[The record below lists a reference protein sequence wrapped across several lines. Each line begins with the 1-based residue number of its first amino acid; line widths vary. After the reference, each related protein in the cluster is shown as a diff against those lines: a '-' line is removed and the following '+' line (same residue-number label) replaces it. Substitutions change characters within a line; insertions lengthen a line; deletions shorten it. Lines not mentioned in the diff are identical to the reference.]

1 MFYFIKPPWWLKRL
15 YPACVWEIQT
25 NEKILYLTFDDGP
38 HRQATSFVLD
48 QLKKYDARAT
58 FFCIGKNVALHS
70 DIYRRILNEGHAAG
84 NHTFNHTN
92 GWKTND
98 LVYLK
103 DITAAKKYIDSHL
116 FRPPYGKISKWQLKQ
131 LTGAFN
137 MKVVMWSVLSADFD
151 TGVTPDSCL
160 KNVMLS
166 TKPGSIV
173 VFHDSDKA
181 WPNLVYA
188 LPKVLKYFAEQG
200 YRFEKI
206 NL

>member
-1 MFYFIKPPWWLKRL
+1 
-15 YPACVWEIQT
+15 
-25 NEKILYLTFDDGP
+25 
-38 HRQATSFVLD
+38 
-48 QLKKYDARAT
+48 
-58 FFCIGKNVALHS
+58 
-70 DIYRRILNEGHAAG
+70 
-84 NHTFNHTN
+84 
-92 GWKTND
+92 
-98 LVYLK
+98 
-103 DITAAKKYIDSHL
+103 
-116 FRPPYGKISKWQLKQ
+116 
-131 LTGAFN
+131 

>member
-1 MFYFIKPPWWLKRL
+1 MFYFIKPPWWLKKL
-15 YPACVWEIQT
+15 YPVCVWEIQT

-38 HRQATSFVLD
+38 HPQATPFVLD
-48 QLKKYDARAT
+48 ELKKYDAKAT
-58 FFCIGKNVALHS
+58 FFCIGKNVARYS

-98 LVYLK
+98 LAYLK
-103 DITAAKKYIDSHL
+103 DITAAKQYIDSHL

-151 TGVTPDSCL
+151 TRVTPESCL
-160 KNVMLS
+160 KNVLPG

-181 WPNLVYA
+181 WTNLVYT